1 MTFAPNKDIRTTNRL
16 YVVHA
21 KHLSA
26 DKAWYMELHGAKYIK
41 TNGKLYFQKHK
52 YRVESDGQ
60 RTFFHRD
67 CDALVDG
74 LCSLH
79 KTGKP
84 LVCQRF
90 KENDPSS
97 AGPNTFITPNCLA
110 NYKKVK
116 LK

>member
-52 YRVESDGQ
+52 YRVTTDGVT
-60 RTFFHRD
+60 TFFHRD
-67 CDALVDG
+67 CDYLVDG
-74 LCSLH
+74 KCKGH
-79 KTGKP
+79 PHDKP
-84 LVCQRF
+84 LVCQNF
-90 KENDPSS
+90 KENDPSTISSS
-97 AGPNTFITPNCLA
+97 AMITPNCLA
-110 NYKKVK
+110 KYKQVK
-116 LK
+116 R